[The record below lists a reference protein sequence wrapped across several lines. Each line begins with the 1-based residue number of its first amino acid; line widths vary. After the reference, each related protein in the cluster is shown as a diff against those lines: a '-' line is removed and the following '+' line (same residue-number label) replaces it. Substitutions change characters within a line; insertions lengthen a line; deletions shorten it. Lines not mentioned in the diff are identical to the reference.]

1 MAEAIGNKKAGT
13 TVVPRR
19 GEGMAEDDRDILEV
33 LKSELDFIKGG
44 GYGRSVRTPWKPTEV
59 FRDSP
64 SCLNFGDPQLSHPC
78 DECLLMAFV
87 PPSARSSGVPCHRI
101 PLNAKGETPEQ
112 LVARGDQ
119 GALEEAVKDW
129 LEVTIRRIEA
139 SRAQAASAAQSAP
152 PQQET
157 TKARRE
163 TTKTRR
169 PRVLIVDDD
178 EGILILLEH
187 LLEDAGYDTTT
198 AWTGHDAVRLLAES
212 SFDLVLLDDY
222 LSDISSEEVLRQL
235 GKSGGSAPVLLL
247 QSGTL
252 PDELAVKYARLGVRF
267 FISKHSPKEVAGLVD
282 DYLGAPRLIAD

>member
-1 MAEAIGNKKAGT
+1 
-13 TVVPRR
+13 
-19 GEGMAEDDRDILEV
+19 MAEDDRDILEV
-33 LKSELDFIKGG
+33 LKFELDFIKSG
-44 GYGRSVRTPWKPTEV
+44 GYGRSVRTPWKPTQV

-64 SCLNFGDPQLSHPC
+64 SCLNFGDPQMRHPC
-78 DECLLMAFV
+78 DECLLMEFV
-87 PPSARSSGVPCHRI
+87 PPSARSRELPCHRI
-101 PLNAKGETPEQ
+101 PLNTKGETPEQ

-129 LEVTIRRIEA
+129 LEATIRRIEEA
-139 SRAQAASAAQSAP
+139 RAQTASAAKGSP
-152 PQQET
+152 PQREP
-157 TKARRE
+157 TKA
-163 TTKTRR
+163 RR

-198 AWTGHDAVRLLAES
+198 AWTGHEAVRHLAER

-222 LSDISSEEVLRQL
+222 LPDITSEEVLRQL
-235 GKSGGSAPVLLL
+235 GRSGGSAPVLLL

-267 FISKHSPKEVAGLVD
+267 FISKHSPKEIAGLVG
-282 DYLGAPRLIAD
+282 DYLGAPKMLEEA